1 MGAISLR
8 PSRRTQRPR
17 QHKNKRCGRVATRS
31 SLMAQVQGVTLN
43 HTIFAREE
51 CQLV

>member
-1 MGAISLR
+1 LFI
-8 PSRRTQRPR
+8 PSAYLP
-17 QHKNKRCGRVATRS
+17 
-31 SLMAQVQGVTLN
+31 QVQGVTLN